1 MTAIDS
7 ASDDRMKNNV
17 MCHEYRLLSD
27 AEKADM
33 KAIKDAGVAFCN
45 LVLNL
50 QTRRMREMDKSLQS
64 MSMLAGG
71 NPASHD
77 LILRKQVEQAQILR
91 ACDVSQQRAE
101 EAVMWAVRALTA

>member
-1 MTAIDS
+1 MTMIDS

-17 MCHEYRLLSD
+17 RRHEYRQLSD
-27 AEKADM
+27 VEKAEM
-33 KAIKDAGVAFCN
+33 KAIKDAGVAFCD

-50 QTRRMREMDKSLQS
+50 QTRRMRETDKSLQS
-64 MSMLAGG
+64 VSLLAGG

-101 EAVMWAVRALTA
+101 EAVMWAIKALTA